1 MCSKKSSLYSFYSKK
16 SSLYSNTNTHEQQQ
30 QQHRY
35 AKKFGIKE
43 EVMMRNLWGAR
54 FYNPKSK
61 KFTNKNKSKKLKR
74 GFVQFIMD
82 PLYQVFD
89 TVMTEKKRV
98 SKKTG
103 KEVLA
108 CFKLFKQLGIK
119 LKKDEMDFRQ
129 KVLLKRAMQ
138 RWLPAAEALMEML
151 VIHLPSPAKAQTYV
165 VFEVVVFEVV
175 VFERVV
181 FERGVREYNFLS

>member
-1 MCSKKSSLYSFYSKK
+1 MTSKTFGSDGMYVFFDPHSYSHHF
-16 SSLYSNTNTHEQQQ
+16 
-30 QQHRY
+30 
-35 AKKFGIKE
+35 
-43 EVMMRNLWGAR
+43 
-54 FYNPKSK
+54 
-61 KFTNKNKSKKLKR
+61 NKINAT
-74 GFVQFIMD
+74 
-82 PLYQVFD
+82 FD
-89 TVMTEKKRV
+89 REKKRI

-151 VIHLPSPAKAQTYV
+151 VIHLPSPAKAQTYRT
-165 VFEVVVFEVV
+165 E
-175 VFERVV
+175 
-181 FERGVREYNFLS
+181 LL

>member
-1 MCSKKSSLYSFYSKK
+1 
-16 SSLYSNTNTHEQQQ
+16 
-30 QQHRY
+30 
-35 AKKFGIKE
+35 
-43 EVMMRNLWGAR
+43 MRNLWGAR
-54 FYNPKSK
+54 FYNPKTR

-89 TVMTEKKRV
+89 TVMTEKKRI

-165 VFEVVVFEVV
+165 VFECEA
-175 VFERVV
+175 
-181 FERGVREYNFLS
+181 REFLFILSLSHTDRNSRSKNTTDRTQVPNGALVHRSSGR